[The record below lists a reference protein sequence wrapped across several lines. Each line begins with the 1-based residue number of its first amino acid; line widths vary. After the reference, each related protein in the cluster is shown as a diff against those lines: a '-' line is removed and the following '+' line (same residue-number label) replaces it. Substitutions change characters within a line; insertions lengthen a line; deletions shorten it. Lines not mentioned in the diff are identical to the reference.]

1 MRLSTYE
8 IILPLVGTD
17 EKPIEGYMLLTNGLY
32 GAVDVVPKEDADKLQ
47 AGDFA
52 GLPAALRERLMLRG
66 HDCNFRCPYCF
77 EQHRLKKGQD
87 WLDNT
92 MSDEMIETVFG
103 ALKDYR
109 ARGYMVNGCSFYGG
123 EPFLA
128 KNLGVVKKIADKCR
142 EMDLSMGAIT
152 NGYDLET
159 YLDFIEEY
167 KLRSLQVTVDGTA
180 ELNDRRRL
188 HKDGREGKSAGER
201 GQRESARDE
210 GTDR

>member
-1 MRLSTYE
+1 
-8 IILPLVGTD
+8 
-17 EKPIEGYMLLTNGLY
+17 
-32 GAVDVVPKEDADKLQ
+32 
-47 AGDFA
+47 
-52 GLPAALRERLMLRG
+52 
-66 HDCNFRCPYCF
+66 
-77 EQHRLKKGQD
+77 
-87 WLDNT
+87 
-92 MSDEMIETVFG
+92 MIETVFG

-188 HKDGREGKSAGER
+188 HKDGLPTYDRILRNVEL
-201 GQRESARDE
+201 AR
-210 GTDR
+210 

>member
-17 EKPIEGYMLLTNGLY
+17 EKPIEGYTLLTNGLY

-66 HDCNFRCPYCF
+66 HITRKDEAGELADLKLLSRIFKTIQGRSGVGLVIMPTYDCNFRCPYCF

-92 MSDEMIETVFG
+92 MSDEMIET
-103 ALKDYR
+103 
-109 ARGYMVNGCSFYGG
+109 
-123 EPFLA
+123 
-128 KNLGVVKKIADKCR
+128 
-142 EMDLSMGAIT
+142 
-152 NGYDLET
+152 
-159 YLDFIEEY
+159 
-167 KLRSLQVTVDGTA
+167 
-180 ELNDRRRL
+180 
-188 HKDGREGKSAGER
+188 GER
-201 GQRESARDE
+201 LLVLWRGTVPGKEPRRGKKDCRQMQGNGPVYGRHYQRVRSGNVSGLHRRIQAEKLTGDGGRHGGAE
-210 GTDR
+210 